1 MKKIFKLIT
10 VIGIISMTLVSCGG
24 SNSKEVKANE
34 NDNYLKY
41 CGEQNCVG
49 GKNVY
54 IYEDVKHNKIVYL
67 ATDVYDHP
75 VSIAVT
81 DMN

>member
-41 CGEQNCVG
+41 CGEQNCIS
-49 GKNVY
+49 GKNIY
-54 IYEDVKHNKIVYL
+54 IYEDIQHNKIVYV
-67 ATDVYDHP
+67 ATDVYGDSMS
-75 VSIAVT
+75 VSVT